1 MQAMIHYSTGQILHT
16 CFAKGRVHDFKLFK
30 KSMKSLHFRPF
41 ILADKGYLG
50 LAKTGLRGLIPF
62 KANKQRPLDP
72 YLKYLNKQINRR
84 RITVEH
90 TFGAL
95 KRFKILNSL
104 YRNRRTRIALR
115 FNLIAAIFNLELLK
129 K

>member
-1 MQAMIHYSTGQILHT
+1 MPPKFRQSVQKKQKYYYSGKNKRHTVKMQAMIHYSTGQILHT

-72 YLKYLNKQINRR
+72 YLKYGN
-84 RITVEH
+84 TP
-90 TFGAL
+90 
-95 KRFKILNSL
+95 
-104 YRNRRTRIALR
+104 
-115 FNLIAAIFNLELLK
+115 IFN
-129 K
+129 